1 MFSYRHGFHAGNHA
15 DVLKHMALL
24 HVVNYLTEK
33 GAPLMVVD
41 THAGA
46 GAYSLED
53 TFAQKSGEYLEGIAR
68 LWSAKHLPAPLA
80 RYVEAVRALN
90 VEGDAKPQDAPLR
103 FYPGSPLLLLNA
115 LRPEDKLRLFELHP
129 TDIDLLARNFKG
141 VGAPRQIMIQ
151 RADGFAGLKAFLP
164 PPSRRAFVL
173 IDPSYEDKADYARV
187 ADTVADALKRFP
199 TCTIMVWYPVLP
211 RPEAR
216 NLVPRLQRVAPKWVN
231 AQLHVAGPRRAADG
245 GSSMT
250 GSGLFVINP
259 PYTLGTM
266 LVQTLPKLVELLRQD
281 GGATHVLE
289 GGEKKAPGKSARPQ
303 PEGERT
309 QGGERATAPTRVSTR
324 APAKRKPLDL
334 EPDPREPKDDPR
346 FRR

>member
-1 MFSYRHGFHAGNHA
+1 M
-15 DVLKHMALL
+15 
-24 HVVNYLTEK
+24 
-33 GAPLMVVD
+33 
-41 THAGA
+41 
-46 GAYSLED
+46 
-53 TFAQKSGEYLEGIAR
+53 
-68 LWSAKHLPAPLA
+68 
-80 RYVEAVRALN
+80 
-90 VEGDAKPQDAPLR
+90 
-103 FYPGSPLLLLNA
+103 
-115 LRPEDKLRLFELHP
+115 
-129 TDIDLLARNFKG
+129 
-141 VGAPRQIMIQ
+141 
-151 RADGFAGLKAFLP
+151 
-164 PPSRRAFVL
+164 
-173 IDPSYEDKADYARV
+173 

-289 GGEKKAPGKSARPQ
+289 GGEKKAPGKAPRPQ